1 MKKLH
6 FTGKWKW
13 YEARRIY
20 IQYFP
25 LYLRNIIEYYIL
37 YNIFYTIFS
46 PKTSEHLLQKNWNAS
61 RVPAIKEAIFIIKNI
76 IENNWRRKRINYT
89 FVLYIFKRKV
99 YYIIKI
105 VHIIHNTNWLLI
117 DISFYKKNTKLR
129 TCYLWTVYILFTR
142 RISNRYYSIKFNK
155 KTILY
160 SFQKEKEFSVN
171 I

>member
-1 MKKLH
+1 M
-6 FTGKWKW
+6 
-13 YEARRIY
+13 
-20 IQYFP
+20 
-25 LYLRNIIEYYIL
+25 NIIFYII
-37 YNIFYTIFS
+37 YFIRYFHQ
-46 PKTSEHLLQKNWNAS
+46 TSEHLLQKNWNAS

-105 VHIIHNTNWLLI
+105 VHIIHNTNRLLI

-142 RISNRYYSIKFNK
+142 RTSNRYYSIKFNK
-155 KTILY
+155 KLY
-160 SFQKEKEFSVN
+160 CIVFKKKKNFQWTFN
-171 I
+171 WI